1 MYKNLKN
8 HSLTNVNLFVDP
20 VMRMLPPGQDFNVG
34 TIILEN
40 KRHIETERY
49 IQLSDD
55 IRSYNYEGG
64 ASKATSL
71 NTLASGEI

>member
-1 MYKNLKN
+1 
-8 HSLTNVNLFVDP
+8 
-20 VMRMLPPGQDFNVG
+20 MRMLPPGQEMNVG

-49 IQLSDD
+49 IQQSDD

-71 NTLASGEI
+71 NTLASGEIETYILKKIPFHTKSF